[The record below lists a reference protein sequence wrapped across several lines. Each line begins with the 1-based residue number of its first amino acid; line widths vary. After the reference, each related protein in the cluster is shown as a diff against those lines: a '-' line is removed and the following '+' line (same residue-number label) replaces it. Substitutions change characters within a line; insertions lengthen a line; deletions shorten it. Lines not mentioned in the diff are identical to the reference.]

1 MNLEKQNI
9 NQEELIIY
17 KIVCILLSCLFSIL
31 LITAITSSVLNTLD
45 NRKSKTPNEEQIKV
59 AEWRLA
65 DTEEVKGT
73 IVSKNDESYIKKEDS
88 ILFMG
93 GGERKVENYQLK
105 IQYGDHNFKTIK
117 VEEKDYLNYNESDDV
132 DMIIDKNNNKMKYT
146 LQDKDDK
153 KTYEKCI
160 RLIN

>member
-1 MNLEKQNI
+1 M
-9 NQEELIIY
+9 Y

-31 LITAITSSVLNTLD
+31 LVSAITSSVLNTLD
-45 NRKSKTPNEEQIKV
+45 NRKSKKPNEEQIKV

-65 DTEEVKGT
+65 NTQEIQGIV
-73 IVSKNDESYIKKEDS
+73 VSKNDKSYIKKEDT

-117 VEEKDYLNYNESDDV
+117 VKEKDYLN
-132 DMIIDKNNNKMKYT
+132 NNKNDNINIVINEGNNEIKYN
-146 LQDKDDK
+146 LQDQNDK
-153 KTYEKCI
+153 EVYTKYK
-160 RLIN
+160 RLVR

>member
-1 MNLEKQNI
+1 M
-9 NQEELIIY
+9 Y

-132 DMIIDKNNNKMKYT
+132 DMIIDKNNNKMKYN

>member
-1 MNLEKQNI
+1 M
-9 NQEELIIY
+9 Y

-31 LITAITSSVLNTLD
+31 LISAITSSVLNTLD
-45 NRKSKTPNEEQIKV
+45 NRKSKTPNEEQRKV

-88 ILFMG
+88 ILLMG

-132 DMIIDKNNNKMKYT
+132 DMIIDKNNNKMKYN

-160 RLIN
+160 HLIN

>member
-1 MNLEKQNI
+1 M
-9 NQEELIIY
+9 Y

-65 DTEEVKGT
+65 NTQEIQGT
-73 IVSKNDESYIKKEDS
+73 IVSKSDKSYIKKEDS
-88 ILFMG
+88 VLFMG

-117 VEEKDYLNYNESDDV
+117 VEEKDYLNSNNNDNISIV
-132 DMIIDKNNNKMKYT
+132 IDKGNNEIKYN
-146 LQDKDDK
+146 LQDKEDK
-153 KTYEKCI
+153 KIYEECK